1 MNGQIFYSI
10 WDAIEDTPQQATN
23 LQARS
28 ALMMELE
35 QIIQQQGLSQSEAAR
50 RFGVTQ
56 PRIAELLQG
65 KIHRFSL
72 EALMDMAAAG
82 GLFPRLVVD
91 SLNRQVA

>member
-1 MNGQIFYSI
+1 MKGQIFYSV
-10 WDAIEDTPQQATN
+10 WDAIEDTPQQAAN

-28 ALMMELE
+28 VLMMELE
-35 QIIQQQGLSQSEAAR
+35 KIIQQQRLSQPEAAR

-72 EALMDMAAAG
+72 EALMDMAAAA
-82 GLFPRLVVD
+82 GLFPRMVVD
-91 SLNRQVA
+91 SPNRQAA

>member
-10 WDAIEDTPQQATN
+10 WDAIEDTPQQAAN

-28 ALMMELE
+28 VLMMELE
-35 QIIQQQGLSQSEAAR
+35 KIIQQQRLSQPEAAR

-72 EALMDMAAAG
+72 EALMDMAAAA
-82 GLFPRLVVD
+82 GLFPRMVVD
-91 SLNRQVA
+91 SPNCQAA